1 MSIKSYFLSKISKD
15 SSEENTGASDSKKQ
29 PEAKGA
35 GTSGKKRKAAD
46 SDTETKT
53 ANVAGKIQHPLPSVV
68 YHIRPGIIG
77 RSVDAGF
84 RSSRTLL
91 SLQVLP
97 RDALGRLH

>member
-46 SDTETKT
+46 ADTETVMCLHE
-53 ANVAGKIQHPLPSVV
+53 VASTLPCATMNASLPPPLQFSN
-68 YHIRPGIIG
+68 
-77 RSVDAGF
+77 
-84 RSSRTLL
+84 SRLK
-91 SLQVLP
+91 SEQ
-97 RDALGRLH
+97 

>member
-15 SSEENTGASDSKKQ
+15 SSEEITGASDSKKQ

-35 GTSGKKRKAAD
+35 GTSGKRKAAD
-46 SDTETKT
+46 ADTETKT

>member
-35 GTSGKKRKAAD
+35 GTSGKKRKAPDA
-46 SDTETKT
+46 DTETKT

-68 YHIRPGIIG
+68 YHNAADWE
-77 RSVDAGF
+77 SAQQSAGK
-84 RSSRTLL
+84 SSFPEIFTPYCIWSSCQR
-91 SLQVLP
+91 VL
-97 RDALGRLH
+97 H